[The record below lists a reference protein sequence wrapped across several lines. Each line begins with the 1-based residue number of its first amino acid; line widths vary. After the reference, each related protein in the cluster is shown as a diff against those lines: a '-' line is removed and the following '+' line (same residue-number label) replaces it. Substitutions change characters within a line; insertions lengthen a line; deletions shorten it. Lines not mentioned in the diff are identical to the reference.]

1 MSVAAIPALL
11 RRNPHLRNLWLGQVV
26 SQLGDWFNA
35 IALYSLLYEL
45 TGSATSIALVLVLQM
60 LPAMVVS
67 PVAGVVIDRFDR
79 RTIMIA
85 ADLVRGVVVLGLLL
99 VRTPETAWIAYAVL
113 AIAVSATGFFEP
125 AKSATLPSVVARE
138 DLITANA
145 LSTGT
150 WSVMLAVGASIGGLV
165 SAVFGRDTTFL
176 LNALS
181 FFASAHFIARVTVPD
196 REAPAA
202 GGGFQPFVD
211 GVRYLAAHR
220 DIAAM
225 ALIKAG
231 WATVGGAILILTVF
245 GQRVFPVAGSPDAG
259 TGILFAARGVG
270 ALAGSWLVT
279 HIALQSTSTSRRLL
293 RMVWPAYIIAGA
305 FYALLGI
312 SPTIWAAAALV
323 VAAHVCGSVLWVAS
337 NVLLQLNVRDAFRG
351 RVFAAELAA
360 MTLIQSMSAYIT
372 ARLLDVW
379 HLDPRRLAVWCG
391 LILWIPGALWMLRGR
406 TPATEARSHGQ

>member
-26 SQLGDWFNA
+26 SQLGDWFNS

-60 LPAMVVS
+60 LPAMLVS

-79 RTIMIA
+79 RAIMIA

-99 VRTPETAWIAYAVL
+99 VRTPGTVWIAYVVL
-113 AIAVSATGFFEP
+113 ALAVSATGFFEP
-125 AKSATLPSVVARE
+125 AKSATIPSVVARE

-150 WSVMLAVGASIGGLV
+150 WSVMLAAGASIGGLV
-165 SAVFGRDTTFL
+165 SAAFGRDTTFV

-181 FFASAHFIARVTVPD
+181 FFASAYFIARVTVPD
-196 REAPAA
+196 RAAPAA
-202 GGGFQPFVD
+202 GAGFQPFVD
-211 GVRYLAAHR
+211 GFRYLAAHR
-220 DIAAM
+220 DVAAM

-231 WATVGGAILILTVF
+231 WAIVGGAILILTVF

-279 HIALQSTSTSRRLL
+279 HIAMKSSDRLIRL
-293 RMVWPAYIIAGA
+293 VWPAYLLAGA
-305 FYALLGI
+305 FYAMLGV

-323 VAAHVCGSVLWVAS
+323 VVAHVCGSVLWVAS
-337 NVLLQLNVRDAFRG
+337 NVLLQLNVREAFRG

-360 MTLIQSMSAYIT
+360 MTLVQSASAYTT

-391 LILWIPGALWMLRGR
+391 LVLWIPGVIWILRGR
-406 TPATEARSHGQ
+406 RSRAIDRG

>member
-79 RTIMIA
+79 RTIMIT
-85 ADLVRGVVVLGLLL
+85 ADLVRGVVVLGLLF
-99 VRTPETAWIAYAVL
+99 VRTPGTVWIAYAVL

-125 AKSATLPSVVARE
+125 SKSATIPSVVARE

-150 WSVMLAVGASIGGLV
+150 WSVMLAAGASIGGLV
-165 SAVFGRDTTFL
+165 SAAFGRDTTFV

-181 FFASAHFIARVTVPD
+181 FFASAYFIARIRVPD
-196 REAPAA
+196 RAPADT
-202 GGGFQPFVD
+202 GGGFRPFVD
-211 GVRYLAAHR
+211 GVRYLVAHR
-220 DIAAM
+220 DVAAM

-231 WATVGGAILILTVF
+231 WAIVGGAILILTVF

-259 TGILFAARGVG
+259 TGILFAARGIG

-279 HIALQSTSTSRRLL
+279 HIAMKSSGRLL
-293 RMVWPAYIIAGA
+293 RLVWPAYILAGA
-305 FYALLGI
+305 FYALLGV
-312 SPTIWAAAALV
+312 SPTIWVAAALV
-323 VAAHVCGSVLWVAS
+323 IGAHMCGSVLWVAS
-337 NVLLQLNVRDAFRG
+337 NVLLQLNVREAFRG

-360 MTLIQSMSAYIT
+360 MTLVQSASAYTT
-372 ARLLDVW
+372 ARLLDAW

-391 LILWIPGALWMLRGR
+391 LVLWIPGVIWLLRGR
-406 TPATEARSHGQ
+406 RPTWSYSA